1 MFNGERENRMNKL
14 KIAGLIAIVFSSI
27 SLNAFL
33 QAAND
38 IPSDVTPELMAQ
50 GKELFNQKEGLKVKF
65 ACILCH
71 KQDKAVKKSEL
82 QKIGDGLPAVI
93 NKYITE
99 KAKGPVLAAESE
111 EMKALMA
118 YIRYEHSK

>member
-1 MFNGERENRMNKL
+1 MNKL
-14 KIAGLIAIVFSSI
+14 KFVGLIAIIFSFI
-27 SLNAFL
+27 GLNAFL

-50 GKELFNQKEGLKVKF
+50 GKELFNQKAGLKVKF

-71 KQDKAVKKSEL
+71 KQEKAIKKSDL
-82 QKIGDGLPAVI
+82 QKAGDKLPVVI

-99 KAKGPVLAAESE
+99 KAKGPALAPDSD

>member
-1 MFNGERENRMNKL
+1 MNKF
-14 KIAGLIAIVFSSI
+14 KIAGLIAIIFSFI
-27 SLNAFL
+27 GLNAFL

-38 IPSDVTPELMAQ
+38 IPSDVTPELIAH

-71 KQDKAVKKSEL
+71 KQDKAIKKSDL
-82 QKIGDGLPAVI
+82 QKAGDKLPAVI
-93 NKYITE
+93 NKYITT
-99 KAKGPVLAAESE
+99 KAKGPVLAPDSE
-111 EMKALMA
+111 EMKALIA

>member
-1 MFNGERENRMNKL
+1 MNKL
-14 KIAGLIAIVFSSI
+14 KIAGFIAVIFLFI
-27 SLNAFL
+27 SFNAFL
-33 QAAND
+33 QAANET
-38 IPSDVTPELMAQ
+38 IPPDVTPELIAK
-50 GKELFNQKEGLKVKF
+50 GRELFNAKEGLKIKY

-71 KQDKAVKKSEL
+71 KQDKAIKKSDL
-82 QKIGDGLPAVI
+82 QKAGDKLPAVI

-99 KAKGPVLAAESE
+99 KAKGPALAADSE